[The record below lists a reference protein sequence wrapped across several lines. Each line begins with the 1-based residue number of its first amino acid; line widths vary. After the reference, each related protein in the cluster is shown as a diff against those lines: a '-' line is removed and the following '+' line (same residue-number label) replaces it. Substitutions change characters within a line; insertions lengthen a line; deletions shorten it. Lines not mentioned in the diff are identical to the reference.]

1 MQWCRNEDYYSDD
14 WHGTLKKEGGGVV
27 INQGIHTQDLL
38 RYLVGSDVVSVT
50 GHVFNDHLK
59 DVIEVEDTAH
69 ARFIFKNGAVGLYDA
84 TTAFGLNAKP
94 IIDIFCERA
103 TLRVEGDNACVI
115 HRDGELELLGTKSS
129 VARGKDYWGGGH
141 EALIHDFYDCIAAD
155 SHFPIDSQEGG
166 KSVEEFSAVYESS
179 RTGEEI
185 IIGKR

>member
-1 MQWCRNEDYYSDD
+1 M
-14 WHGTLKKEGGGVV
+14 
-27 INQGIHTQDLL
+27 
-38 RYLVGSDVVSVT
+38 
-50 GHVFNDHLK
+50 
-59 DVIEVEDTAH
+59 
-69 ARFIFKNGAVGLYDA
+69 GLYDA

-129 VARGKDYWGGGH
+129 VARGRDYWGGGH